1 MNERRKFLV
10 QSVAALGVI
19 GLGSRTPFA
28 EGATTPPLS
37 SDRFKAYVN
46 QSFTVYDSRTGTRR
60 RMKLVAVRP
69 VPSGPKLDQFS
80 LVFQGRAGTTLD
92 EGRYRVVG
100 GPARRFDLFMT
111 PAPTPTGATTYRA
124 DFSLL
129 V

>member
-10 QSVAALGVI
+10 QSVAALGAV
-19 GLGSRTPFA
+19 GLGWRTPPA
-28 EGATTPPLS
+28 EGAAAAVGS
-37 SDRFKAYVN
+37 ERFKSYVN
-46 QSFTVYDSRTGTRR
+46 QSFTVYDARTGTRA
-60 RMKLVAVRP
+60 RMKLREVRL

-80 LVFQGRAGTTLD
+80 LVFQARPGVTLG

-100 GPARRFDLFMT
+100 GPARRSELFMT
-111 PAPTPTGATTYRA
+111 PVPGRGDTTTYRA